1 MDVVQIPQQAPQS
14 AWRIGGLLVG
24 KYGHRPRNP
33 VEQELLDV
41 RLVPQS
47 QPAVRRTEMAV
58 VQRGFD
64 DERIG
69 VDPVP
74 SGPLFEPVDKKTTN
88 RLVLVLLRGIEDHPH
103 GFPLL
108 SFAGL
113 CLVAHA
119 TGRDE
124 QAGPRAATN
133 KPVPEPTGR
142 REEVRPRCR
151 GCSPHTRTG
160 SPCRPPVRR
169 TAPDASRCERN
180 NRRRQGGRHPGGREG
195 VKAGEEA

>member
-14 AWRIGGLLVG
+14 ARRIGGLLVG

-47 QPAVRRTEMAV
+47 QPAVWRTEMAV

-69 VDPVP
+69 VDPVLP
-74 SGPLFEPVDKKTTN
+74 GPLFEPVDKKTTN

-103 GFPLL
+103 GSRSCL
-108 SFAGL
+108 SQGSVSL
-113 CLVAHA
+113 PTL
-119 TGRDE
+119 
-124 QAGPRAATN
+124 PAATN

-160 SPCRPPVRR
+160 PPCRPPSGAPHLMRR
-169 TAPDASRCERN
+169 GASGTTVEARVGGTLEER
-180 NRRRQGGRHPGGREG
+180 GRHPGGREG

>member
-1 MDVVQIPQQAPQS
+1 MDGVQITQQAPQS
-14 AWRIGGLLVG
+14 ARRIGGLLVG

-41 RLVPQS
+41 PLVPQP

-69 VDPVP
+69 VDPVLP
-74 SGPLFEPVDKKTTN
+74 GPLFEPVDKKTTN
-88 RLVLVLLRGIEDHPH
+88 RFVLVLLRGIEDHPH

-119 TGRDE
+119 TGCDE
-124 QAGPRAATN
+124 QAGPRTDRT
-133 KPVPEPTGR
+133 P
-142 REEVRPRCR
+142 
-151 GCSPHTRTG
+151 RTG
-160 SPCRPPVRR
+160 AAVLPRVLITQAPRFALPSPRQAHR
-169 TAPDASRCERN
+169 T
-180 NRRRQGGRHPGGREG
+180 
-195 VKAGEEA
+195 